1 MKKND
6 FPLYF
11 YDSLESTNEK
21 LKEIT
26 EEKDI
31 PEFSVVMAG
40 HQTAGKGQEGNSW
53 ESEKGKNL
61 TVSILL
67 KPDFLSPANQF
78 YISKIVSIA
87 LLWILKEL
95 SIESKIKWPNDIYV
109 GDKKIAG
116 ILIENKIMGNT
127 LSESIVGIGLNV
139 NQQEFLSGAKNPVS
153 IKDILNKD
161 VDINDTLE
169 NLLEKLMFLYKGPYE
184 GETDTIDEAYLKNL
198 YRREGIFSFRDINGE
213 FQAEIS
219 DIETSGI
226 LVLRDTKGNV
236 RRYAFK
242 EVEFV

>member
-169 NLLEKLMFLYKGPYE
+169 NLLEKLMFLYKGLYE

>member
-1 MKKND
+1 MKKPD

-26 EEKDI
+26 GEKDI

-40 HQTAGKGQEGNSW
+40 YQTAGKGQKGNSW

-67 KPDFLSPANQF
+67 KPGFLSPANQF
-78 YISKIVSIA
+78 YVSRIVSLAIV
-87 LLWILKEL
+87 WVLKEL
-95 SIESKIKWPNDIYV
+95 GIEPEIKWPNDIYV

-116 ILIENKIMGNT
+116 ILIENTVMGDT

-153 IKDILNKD
+153 IKNILTRD
-161 VDINDTLE
+161 VDINDTLN
-169 NLLEKLMFLYKGPYE
+169 NLLEKLIILYMGLYE
-184 GETDTIDEAYLKNL
+184 GETDTIDKAYLKNL
-198 YRREGIFSFRDINGE
+198 YRRKGLFRFRDINGE
-213 FQAEIS
+213 FRAEIS
-219 DIETSGI
+219 NIETSGI
-226 LVLRDTKGNV
+226 LVLRDTHGKI